1 MLFVID
7 RYANS
12 GVHYHHMYWF
22 LINHSNKLKQ
32 IQHKVGGLQVRSMYS
47 FRVGLRVAWWRK
59 LKVSHPA
66 QKPHLFRLIIG
77 GSSYFGVGARGRRK
91 LNDSRNNRTG
101 KCPSESKGVTS
112 FFDKIWHKSV
122 CGGCGC
128 GGGQAT
134 SSPYVLRQT
143 GSAYQHARYEQVC
156 VSGWTT
162 DPIPPAAP
170 TLPCPP
176 SGEPGVGQHTIL
188 SFGNPPN
195 TTSWHLELYRGR
207 KTPRSR
213 KSDFENQFR
222 NRCV

>member
-1 MLFVID
+1 
-7 RYANS
+7 
-12 GVHYHHMYWF
+12 MYWF
-22 LINHSNKLKQ
+22 LINRSNKLKQ
-32 IQHKVGGLQVRSMYS
+32 KQHKVGRLQVRSMYS
-47 FRVGLRVAWWRK
+47 FRAGLRVAWWRK

-91 LNDSRNNRTG
+91 LNDSRNNRTTGG

-128 GGGQAT
+128 GGGAAGRSRAGYFLSVCT
-134 SSPYVLRQT
+134 TADRFRIPARPLWT
-143 GSAYQHARYEQVC
+143 GLCEWLDDRSDPTCGSYAALSTVRRTWGRSAHNTV
-156 VSGWTT
+156 
-162 DPIPPAAP
+162 
-170 TLPCPP
+170 
-176 SGEPGVGQHTIL
+176 
-188 SFGNPPN
+188 FGNPPN